1 MNLWENQKHKNSK
14 NAWNIQDIYIFV
26 MVFNRAN
33 KFLRYFRS
41 FRSADR
47 DAKFRKKSS
56 VCLVTFL
63 SCHFHREIPENRSFI
78 KLLHPTDS
86 IISRIQKPVE
96 INIITAY
103 TCSSPIHASIR
114 VKHSRS
120 MIDTARRARERHGW
134 LRQTATVTNASVLVR
149 CVGPLMKLAA
159 VESVEMRSLRER
171 EKERNRLVC
180 RPEVWD
186 SAGKKRRRERLEN
199 LRAPFVTLAESI
211 SRLAER

>member
-1 MNLWENQKHKNSK
+1 MPGIYKTYIYSLWSLIGQTNFYATFVPSDQLTEMRNFVKSPQSVSSRSSPV
-14 NAWNIQDIYIFV
+14 IFT
-26 MVFNRAN
+26 
-33 KFLRYFRS
+33 
-41 FRSADR
+41 
-47 DAKFRKKSS
+47 
-56 VCLVTFL
+56 C
-63 SCHFHREIPENRSFI
+63 EIPENRSFI

-159 VESVEMRSLRER
+159 VESVEMRSLGER